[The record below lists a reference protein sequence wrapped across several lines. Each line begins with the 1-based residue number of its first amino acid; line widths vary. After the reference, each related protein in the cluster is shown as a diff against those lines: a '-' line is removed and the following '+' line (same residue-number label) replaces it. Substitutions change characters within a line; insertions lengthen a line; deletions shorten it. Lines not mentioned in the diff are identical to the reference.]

1 MIYNLSN
8 KTELT
13 EFDNQ
18 IRHFKA
24 LSKIVELDQVK
35 PKRSSQQ
42 NRALHK
48 FFGMISE
55 ELNELG
61 MEFVYTGLKGA
72 EISLRYTPNIVKL
85 FFWKPIQIALFDFES
100 TTKLKSKEMNQIIDI
115 IIKFFGDKG
124 VLIEFPHIE
133 NLNE

>member
-124 VLIEFPHIE
+124 VLIEFPSI
-133 NLNE
+133 NE

>member
-24 LSKIVELDQVK
+24 LSKIVELDQVN

-124 VLIEFPHIE
+124 VLIVFPSI
-133 NLNE
+133 NE